1 MNTEGDNYMKT
12 RTKVII
18 ATSLIALMAGITIA
32 GTSFADRRESS
43 SDEGPM
49 RFEERHGRWFDR
61 GRHHG
66 HHGWQRHGE
75 RLFDSFDSN
84 GDGKLTQAEV
94 DQVRRDRF
102 TQFDTDTD
110 GKLSLQEYQALWL
123 DAMRRDMVD
132 RFQGLDDDGDA
143 IVTAEEFVAPFGKAV
158 RHMDRNND
166 GELTRDELRQR

>member
-1 MNTEGDNYMKT
+1 MKT
-12 RTKVII
+12 RTKVIL
-18 ATSLIALMAGITIA
+18 ATSLIVLMAGITIA

-43 SDEGPM
+43 GDEGPM
-49 RFEERHGRWFDR
+49 RFEERHGRWFGR

-66 HHGWQRHGE
+66 HHGWQRRGE

-84 GDGKLTQAEV
+84 GDGKLTQVEV

-102 TQFDTDTD
+102 TQFDTDAD
-110 GKLSLQEYQALWL
+110 GKLTLQEYQALWL

-132 RFQGLDDDGDA
+132 QFQRIDDDGDA
-143 IVTAEEFVAPFGKAV
+143 MVTAEEFAAPFGKVV